1 MMQPNNNYTVSL
13 RLKVKYKGPDDS
25 VEGIK
30 LTKGNEYDVFVLRNY
45 ERDLFPCIDVMVMD
59 KGRYGTISYSEPKY
73 AKEHWGSAVCEA
85 NDELLE
91 LDVLTETE

>member
-1 MMQPNNNYTVSL
+1 MPTGSNRTVSL
-13 RLKVKYKGPDDS
+13 RLKAKYKGPDDS

-45 ERDLFPCIDVMVMD
+45 ERDLFPCIDVMVLD

-73 AKEHWGSAVCEA
+73 AKEHWGQAVCEA
-85 NDELLE
+85 NDEIVE
-91 LDVLTETE
+91 MEIEERN